1 METHE
6 IVGYIGCILLSITF
20 IPQTCKLIA
29 YNKYDSVSY
38 SFLFLIILT
47 SSIMTSYG
55 FMINAYPVCIANI
68 SVLLNNYVI
77 LCLKTNNDYKKKT
90 NINDIEYN
98 I

>member
-20 IPQTCKLIA
+20 IPQTSKLIA
-29 YNKYDSVSY
+29 YNKYDTTSY

-47 SSIMTSYG
+47 SSVMCSYG

-90 NINDIEYN
+90 NIIDIEYN